1 MQCYTELLPPSAVTH
16 AVALPFRTST
26 EEDLV
31 VAKTSL
37 LQVYKVRQPPG
48 SAALANGAGK
58 AHDGPKGN
66 SKLCLV
72 GEYALSG
79 TVLALQHIKITA
91 SKSGGDALLI
101 AFAAAKLSLVQW
113 DPENHRI
120 STISIHY
127 YEGENITMQPFG
139 PDVRDT
145 ASILTVDPSSRCAA
159 LKFGQRHLAIL
170 PFRRAGDELA
180 ETDGDVDMDVRKQFT
195 GHDQTNGEVA
205 QTPYKASFV
214 SALTQIAPEITHPV
228 DLAFLYEY
236 REPTLGILSAAT
248 QPSTALLDVRKD
260 ILSYTA
266 ATLDLEQ
273 RASTVLISVHGL
285 PSDLWKVVPLPLPIG
300 GALLVGNNELV
311 HIDQSGKPHAVAV
324 NEFAKA
330 GSNFGMTDQS
340 LLALRLEDC
349 QVAVLGDSTGDV
361 LLVLRDGAM
370 AVLSFAIQGRNVSGM
385 QVALIDH
392 NEGSSAPLGLP
403 SCVAKFKNGQL
414 FVGSDDSDSTLIEN
428 DVAVPA
434 LSRKRSHAQM
444 LGNGGGDGSESED
457 QGDDDLYGG
466 ASATAQQSEPT
477 PDGSNAQHAGAYKYR
492 RIDRLPC
499 HGPVNAVCFG
509 KSMSSPD
516 KLQAVATIGRGPSSR
531 LAFLGRQLQPMLGRT
546 CVIKNAKSMWN
557 VVVQNKDTNPDDAGA
572 HEPTDVLFVFDGSC
586 TKAYDRALSSEAD
599 PSEVSYVEREDTDF
613 EGDGETVNIA
623 VLADSTRIVQCR
635 QTEIRAYDAKLNLTG
650 IVPMLDEATDAELT
664 IVATSFCDPY
674 LLVLRENSS
683 VQVLQADKNGDI
695 EPIDAGDSTINEHK
709 WLSGCLYNGKLTHG
723 EPAAFLLRDDGSLHA
738 YSLPDLKLVY
748 SALNTP
754 HLPPVLY
761 GDASKRRLGAKET
774 LTEVV
779 VAEVGPTDHAAPYL
793 VLRSASDMLTIYE
806 PFQYPVPDQSA
817 KWHDDLRFRKVPNA
831 FMPKYE
837 EPLLGETGRATFLRP
852 LDIAGYKAILVPSHT
867 PSLLTRHAHCLPK
880 VISLQV
886 AKCRALTTRLIDDGK
901 QGLAV
906 LQQDGTLQ
914 ECTLPDDI
922 DFGTGWVIQRL
933 SLGQLDEEVRHVAF
947 HEERNMYVVTTYRP
961 VDFIFTDDEGRHH
974 DQDDISLR
982 PQVSQYSLH
991 LLSATT
997 HRLIHSLSLPYAE
1010 AVLSMKVMPLEASEL
1025 THENKPF
1032 IVIGSAQ
1039 QRGEDSQA
1047 KGAVSVFD
1055 ILDVVPDPVA
1065 PESGLQL
1072 HLVAREE
1079 PRGAVTAVE
1088 NFAGGLIG
1096 TAQGQ
1101 KIMIRG
1107 LKEDGSCL
1115 PVAFLDA
1122 QCQMVTLKSL
1132 GSTGFWL
1139 AGDTWKGIWFGG
1151 FTEEPFKLTVLAKS
1165 RSKMEVVCAE
1175 FLPANGD
1182 LYVLVVD
1189 ADMDLHVLQYD
1200 PENPKSLSGMRL
1212 LHRSTFHLGHW
1223 PTSMTLVPSTL
1234 FPFAEQTPLT
1244 NGHTHA
1250 EGDVPVPSSPLLQI
1264 LITTQ
1269 SGALGLITPLDEP
1282 TYRRL
1287 AALESHLS
1295 SILEH
1300 AAGLNPRDYRAIDSE
1315 GFGARGVIDGGV
1327 VQRVWELGTAR
1338 RSEVIGRAGGDE
1350 WGLRSDLEIIGGGG
1364 LGWL

>member
-16 AVALPFRTST
+16 AVALPFRTAS
-26 EEDLV
+26 EEDLI

-37 LQVYKVRQPPG
+37 LQVYKVRQSPAPIAHTNG
-48 SAALANGAGK
+48 SSNGLDARRES
-58 AHDGPKGN
+58 

-79 TVLALQHIKITA
+79 TVLALQRIKITA

-120 STISIHY
+120 STVSIHY

-139 PDVRDT
+139 PDLRDN

-180 ETDGDVDMDVRKQFT
+180 EADVDVDMDARKQSAN
-195 GHDQTNGEVA
+195 HDQTNGEVSE
-205 QTPYKASFV
+205 TPYKASFV

-273 RASTVLISVHGL
+273 RASTVLVSVEGL

-311 HIDQSGKPHAVAV
+311 HIDQGGKPHAVTV
-324 NEFAKA
+324 NEFAKT

-340 LLALRLEDC
+340 SLGLRLEDC
-349 QVAVLGDSTGDV
+349 QVAILDGSTGDA
-361 LLVLRDGAM
+361 LLVLRDGSM
-370 AVLSFAIQGRNVSGM
+370 AVLSFVVQGRNVSGM
-385 QVALIDH
+385 HVAIIDQK
-392 NEGSSAPLGLP
+392 EESSAPSGLP
-403 SCVAKFKNGQL
+403 SCIAKFKNGQL
-414 FVGSDDSDSTLIEN
+414 FIGSDECDSTIIDN
-428 DVAVPA
+428 DAAVPA

-444 LGNGGGDGSESED
+444 LGKGDGAGSEDED

-466 ASATAQQSEPT
+466 ASADTQQLRPMQN
-477 PDGSNAQHAGAYKYR
+477 GSNAQHTAAYKYR
-492 RIDRLPC
+492 RIDQLPC
-499 HGPVNAVCFG
+499 HGPFDAVCFG
-509 KSMSSPD
+509 KSTSSSD
-516 KLQAVATIGRGPSSR
+516 KLQAVASIGRGHSSC
-531 LAFLGRQLQPMLGRT
+531 LALLSRHLQPVLGRS
-546 CVIKNAKSMWN
+546 CIIENATSMWN
-557 VVVQNKDTNPDDAGA
+557 VAVKTKDSSLDEKDTMQSI
-572 HEPTDVLFVFDGSC
+572 DVLFIFDGSC
-586 TKAYDRALSSEAD
+586 TKAYDRAVSDEAT
-599 PSEVSYVEREDTDF
+599 STEVNYIERQDTDF
-613 EGDGETVNIA
+613 EGDGETVDIGI
-623 VLADSTRIVQCR
+623 LANSTRIVQCR
-635 QTEIRAYDAKLNLTG
+635 QTEIRAYDANLSLTG

-674 LLVLRENSS
+674 LLVLRDDSS

-695 EPIDAGDSTINEHK
+695 EPIEAVDSEINTHK
-709 WLSGCLYNGKLTHG
+709 WLSGCLYNGKLTEG

-748 SALNTP
+748 AALNTP

-761 GDASKRRLGAKET
+761 GDASKRRLGAKAT

-779 VAEVGPTDHAAPYL
+779 VADLGPTDHAEPYL

-806 PFQYPVPDQSA
+806 PFHYPVPDHSA
-817 KWHDDLRFRKVPNA
+817 KWFDGLRFRKVPNA

-837 EPLLGETGRATFLRP
+837 EPLSGETGRATFLRP
-852 LDIAGYKAILVPSHT
+852 LDIAGYKAIVVPSHT
-867 PSLLTRHAHCLPK
+867 PSLLTRHAYCLPK
-880 VISLQV
+880 VVSLQV
-886 AKCRALTTRLIDDGK
+886 AKCRALTTRLTDDGK

-906 LQQDGTLQ
+906 LQQDSTLQ

-922 DFGTGWVIQRL
+922 DFGSGWVIKRL
-933 SLGQLDEEVRHVAF
+933 ALGDLDEEVRHIAF
-947 HEERNMYVVTTYRP
+947 HEERNIYVVTTCRP

-974 DQDDISLR
+974 DQDDIYLR
-982 PQVSQYSLH
+982 PQVSQYSIH

-997 HRLIHSLSLPYAE
+997 HQLIHSLSLPYAE

-1025 THENKPF
+1025 THQNKSF

-1055 ILDVVPDPVA
+1055 ILDVVPDPEA
-1065 PESGLQL
+1065 TESGLQL

-1139 AGDTWKGIWFGG
+1139 AGDIWKGIWFGG
-1151 FTEEPFKLTVLAKS
+1151 FTEEPFKLTVLGKS

-1189 ADMDLHVLQYD
+1189 TDMDLHVLQYD

-1234 FPFAEQTPLT
+1234 SPFAEQTSLT
-1244 NGHTHA
+1244 NGHSHA
-1250 EGDVPVPSSPLLQI
+1250 EGDVPLPPSPLLQI

-1287 AALESHLS
+1287 AALESHLT

-1315 GFGARGVIDGGV
+1315 GFGARGVIDGGI
-1327 VQRVWELGTAR
+1327 VQRLWDLGTAR